1 MSKSKG
7 LPKQKV
13 MSYAE
18 IKMWNERYRLC
29 GKDVYQLDAEFTSL
43 VKIQVQ
49 ELQAQINKLQNAVH
63 TTERQIEQAKQKM
76 FKLSDI
82 LKDVKAQDQVSLS
95 CLLEFS
101 DIVQDKFEDIMER
114 IIFAFGI
121 DFKDENSRI
130 NFDMY
135 VKIKCFLKYY
145 TIELDDLKKIW
156 LKIINP
162 GNMAALP
169 KEQLMDLFERFA
181 RGRIQS

>member
-1 MSKSKG
+1 M
-7 LPKQKV
+7 
-13 MSYAE
+13 
-18 IKMWNERYRLC
+18 
-29 GKDVYQLDAEFTSL
+29 
-43 VKIQVQ
+43 
-49 ELQAQINKLQNAVH
+49 H

>member
-1 MSKSKG
+1 
-7 LPKQKV
+7 
-13 MSYAE
+13 
-18 IKMWNERYRLC
+18 
-29 GKDVYQLDAEFTSL
+29 
-43 VKIQVQ
+43 
-49 ELQAQINKLQNAVH
+49 
-63 TTERQIEQAKQKM
+63 M

-162 GNMAALP
+162 SNMAALS

>member
-1 MSKSKG
+1 
-7 LPKQKV
+7 
-13 MSYAE
+13 
-18 IKMWNERYRLC
+18 
-29 GKDVYQLDAEFTSL
+29 
-43 VKIQVQ
+43 
-49 ELQAQINKLQNAVH
+49 
-63 TTERQIEQAKQKM
+63 M

-162 GNMAALP
+162 SNMAALP